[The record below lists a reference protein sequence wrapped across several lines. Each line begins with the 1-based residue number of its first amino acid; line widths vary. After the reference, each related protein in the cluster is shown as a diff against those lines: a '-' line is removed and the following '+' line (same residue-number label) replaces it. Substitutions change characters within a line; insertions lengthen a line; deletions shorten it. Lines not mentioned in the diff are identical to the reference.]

1 MENMRKKGYWWNSEV
16 EELIQ
21 EKQSKYEKWLA
32 THEQEDK
39 EHYMKISREVK
50 RAVIRARNKSWV

>member
-32 THEQEDK
+32 THEQ
-39 EHYMKISREVK
+39 
-50 RAVIRARNKSWV
+50 